1 MQALTIPPQWIFFP
15 TLENYRAV
23 LFGEF
28 PRYLINSFII
38 SAVTICV
45 TIIMA
50 TLSGYAFARYEIP
63 YKENMFFFAL
73 TTRMGPP
80 IAFALPYYLLYN
92 RLNLLDTYLG
102 MILIYMVYNLA
113 FCIWMIRGFFKDIPK
128 ELDEIAMIDGC
139 SQIGAFARVSL
150 PIALPGIV
158 TTAILSFIFTWNEF
172 FYAMILTRKATQTYT
187 VQMPAFIGF
196 MRIRWEE
203 MCAAASLALIPV
215 VILAVIGRKRLIRG
229 MTFGAIKE

>member
-1 MQALTIPPQWIFFP
+1 MEALTIPPQWIFLP
-15 TLENYRAV
+15 VLRNYQRV

-28 PRYLINSFII
+28 SGYLMNSFII
-38 SAVTICV
+38 SIVTVCI
-45 TIIMA
+45 TITMA
-50 TLSGYAFARYEIP
+50 TLSGYGFARYQIR
-63 YKENMFFFAL
+63 YKENMFLFAL

-113 FCIWMIRGFFKDIPK
+113 FCIWMVRSFFEDIPK

-139 SQIGAFARVSL
+139 SQLGAFARVSL
-150 PIALPGIV
+150 PIALPGII

-172 FYAMILTRKATQTYT
+172 FYAMILTRKATQPYA

-203 MCAAASLALIPV
+203 MCAAATLALIPV
-215 VILAVIGRKRLIRG
+215 IALAVLGRKRLMRG
-229 MTFGAIKE
+229 MTFGAIK